1 MQWETPGVVCA
12 RHALTAEGW
21 QQDVAIRISGGVITA
36 IEPAPAGAKAFDLL
50 LPGMANVHS
59 HAFQRA
65 MVGLTEFASAEG
77 KDNFWSWREVMYHF
91 LETLTPEDVER
102 VARQFYIE
110 LLEQGYT
117 AVGEFHYL
125 HNDSKGRPYAD
136 PAELS
141 HRIIAAATAAGIH
154 LTHLPVMYETANF
167 GGIPAQ
173 EGQRRF
179 VHTADSYLKLL
190 ESLQKNYRDTA
201 DVSLGVAPHSLRA
214 VTPETLKKIFEAL
227 PGLGLAAAPRHIHAA
242 EQEKEVAD
250 CLAWSGR
257 RPVQWLLE
265 TQAVDSHWCLIH
277 ATHMTPQE
285 TAGLAAS
292 GAVAGLCPTTEANLG
307 DGIFPAEAYAQ
318 DGGRMAIGSDSNVC
332 TSPWEEL
339 RLMEYAQRLTL
350 KKRNV
355 LAGAYGASVGRS
367 LFERAARGGAQALAL
382 PAGQIA
388 VGLRADLVAVAQNS
402 PWLVDK
408 SGDAILNTLIFGSP
422 PAVTDVFVSG
432 RHVVREGRHVARG

>member
-21 QQDVAIRISGGVITA
+21 RQDVAIRIGGGAVTA
-36 IEPAPAGAKAFDLL
+36 IGPAPAGAAMFDVL

-65 MVGLTEFASAEG
+65 MAGLTEFASAEG
-77 KDNFWSWREVMYHF
+77 RDNFWNWREVMYHF
-91 LETLTPEDVER
+91 LEILTPEDVER

-110 LLEQGYT
+110 LLKQGYT

-125 HNDSKGRPYAD
+125 HNDSKGHPYAD

-141 HRIIAAATAAGIH
+141 HRIIAAAAASGIH

-167 GGIPAQ
+167 GGIPAH

-179 VHTADSYLKLL
+179 ALTPGSYLRLL
-190 ESLQKNYRDTA
+190 ESLQKHYRDTPGL
-201 DVSLGVAPHSLRA
+201 SLGIAPHSLRA
-214 VTPETLKKIFEAL
+214 VTPETLAHLHSAL
-227 PGLGLAAAPRHIHAA
+227 PGLGLAGCPIHIHAA

-250 CLAWSGR
+250 CLSWSGK
-257 RPVQWLLE
+257 RPVEWLLAA
-265 TQAVDSHWCLIH
+265 QPVDKSWCVIH

-307 DGIFPAEAYAQ
+307 DGIFPAEAYARA
-318 DGGRMAIGSDSNVC
+318 GGRIAIGSDSNVC

-355 LAGAYGASVGRS
+355 LTGPYGAAVGRN
-367 LFERAARGGAQALAL
+367 LFERAARGGAQALGL
-382 PAGQIA
+382 NAGRIA
-388 VGLRADLVAVAQNS
+388 IGARADLVALAMDT

-408 SGDAILNTLIFGSP
+408 TADALLNTVIFGSP
-422 PAVTDVFVSG
+422 PRVTDVFVAGRQVVAQG
-432 RHVVREGRHVARG
+432 RHMLD